1 MKRDTCVLVLGGSG
15 LVGSQIVREVASQL
29 RPNKI
34 VVSGLYREEVE
45 TFVKVAQ
52 LEFSDITFV
61 GSWGNVFVRSEFA
74 DQPRSSLLSSDERL
88 DKLYD
93 DLYGD
98 LDEAYERSALT
109 RLLRLHRPD
118 VLVDCIN
125 TATAIS
131 YQDLQS
137 ISRKTRDLIS
147 EQAKTID
154 SEEVRREVGTLLISQ
169 GSLQLIRHVQ
179 LLHKALRDIGTRL
192 YVKVGTT
199 GTGGMGLNIPYT
211 HSEDKPSVQLMS
223 KSAMAFAHT
232 GLLFLMARTPDG
244 PLVKELKPAA
254 MIGYRRVSHQVVR
267 RSGHAQ
273 NLYSS
278 VVEDIGTT
286 LRLDATGDEYEVLGP
301 LKMPGVDTGENG
313 FFARG
318 EFEAIS
324 YLDQMEFV
332 TPEEIAQQV
341 VLEIKGSN
349 TGIDVIAGVDSNVI
363 SPSYRA
369 GVLRSTALDKLAR
382 IEEETGTSSVAV
394 GHLGPPELSKILY
407 EAHLLRQ
414 TYGTLQKVIE
424 TPSKDI
430 SAALEVHLENSP
442 ELKSTIASIGLP
454 ILLSD
459 GKTIIRGP
467 RINIPESIY
476 EDVGVSDGDID
487 KWASKGWVDLRAT
500 NMEIWQTRFLRMLG
514 AQHKLHTEGTA
525 SISRT
530 TYLPETIEI
539 GAIAAWLFN
548 NEYGG
553 YRIK

>member
-1 MKRDTCVLVLGGSG
+1 MTNDNCILVLGGSG
-15 LVGSQIVREVASQL
+15 LVGRQIVREVASQL
-29 RPNKI
+29 EPKKI
-34 VVSGLYREEVE
+34 IVTGLFESEVQPFLTQAREEFPAISFE
-45 TFVKVAQ
+45 GA
-52 LEFSDITFV
+52 
-61 GSWGNVFVRSEFA
+61 WGNVFVRSEFA
-74 DQPRSSLLSSDERL
+74 HEPRSRLLTSEENLR
-88 DKLYD
+88 KLYD

-98 LDEAYERSALT
+98 LNEAYERSTLT
-109 RLLRLHRPD
+109 QLLREHRPN

-131 YQDLQS
+131 YQDLQNIGRRAHDQMEKDAES
-137 ISRKTRDLIS
+137 S
-147 EQAKTID
+147 EL
-154 SEEVRREVGTLLISQ
+154 SEIVRTLLISQ

-179 LLHKALRDIGTRL
+179 MLHKALQNTKTRL

-254 MIGYRRVSHQVVR
+254 MIGYRRVSHQVVKR
-267 RSGHAQ
+267 RGEPQLLYASARHKIEDKLVLKSG
-273 NLYSS
+273 N
-278 VVEDIGTT
+278 D
-286 LRLDATGDEYEVLGP
+286 DFEVLGS
-301 LKMPGVDTGENG
+301 LKMAGVDTGENG

-318 EFEAIS
+318 EFEAIT

-349 TGIDVIAGVDSNVI
+349 TGIDIIAGVDSNVI

-382 IEEETGTSSVAV
+382 IEEATDTNSVAV

-414 TYGTLQKVIE
+414 TYRTLTDVINANADE
-424 TPSKDI
+424 I
-430 SAALEVHLENSP
+430 SEELERFISSRDDLT
-442 ELKSTIASIGLP
+442 STMASIGLP
-454 ILLSD
+454 ILMPD
-459 GKTIIRGP
+459 GVTIIRGP
-467 RINIPESIY
+467 VINIPESIY
-476 EDVGVSDGDID
+476 DEVPIGDGDID
-487 KWASKGWVDLRAT
+487 KWAKKGWVDLRVA
-500 NMEIWQTRFLRMLG
+500 NIRIWQDRFQRMLG
-514 AQHKLHTEGTA
+514 AQHKLHTEGTS

-530 TYLPETIEI
+530 TYLSESIEI